1 MLLAMPKPEVPGD
14 RPLAVA
20 ALRATVLIAP
30 SPGAGPVCDVQ
41 SARAQLMVRGG
52 TPRGDMIVRMVP
64 VPLSGHSSLP
74 VARFTLRYQGRKIM
88 NGPNSG

>member
-30 SPGAGPVCDVQ
+30 SPGAGPVCDVRLGVRPR
-41 SARAQLMVRGG
+41 SAGGSGRDPPAGLATGDRARGG
-52 TPRGDMIVRMVP
+52 QVR
-64 VPLSGHSSLP
+64 SGILLGLGPWESQGSL
-74 VARFTLRYQGRKIM
+74 L
-88 NGPNSG
+88 